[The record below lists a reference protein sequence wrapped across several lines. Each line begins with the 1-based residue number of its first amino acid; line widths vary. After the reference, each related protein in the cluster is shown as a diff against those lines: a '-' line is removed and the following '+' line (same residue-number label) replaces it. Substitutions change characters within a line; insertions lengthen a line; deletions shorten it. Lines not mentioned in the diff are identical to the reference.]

1 MMAAPFLGRPRS
13 ELEAARAAVAAP
25 DPESPQTDYVI
36 LAPLNGLHRH
46 LRAYLTGL
54 LSAHLGEAREA
65 GRSAATLDT
74 IARGAGLESEAGAF
88 ARALASSV
96 RGHAAM
102 AQGRREEALAGFDLG
117 RLTLVSEGLLLTAVG
132 SQALERYARGEVLR
146 EMGRDREA
154 LAWYAA
160 SGEAGLD
167 QLAYLAPSHLRQAEL
182 REKLGDKQKAAE
194 HYGRFV
200 ELWKECD
207 PELRPLVVEARR
219 KAAAL

>member
-1 MMAAPFLGRPRS
+1 
-13 ELEAARAAVAAP
+13 V
-25 DPESPQTDYVI
+25 
-36 LAPLNGLHRH
+36 
-46 LRAYLTGL
+46 
-54 LSAHLGEAREA
+54 LSARLGEAGEAGEA

-74 IARGAGLESEAGAF
+74 IARGAGPESEAGAF
-88 ARALASSV
+88 ARALASSL

-102 AQGRREEALAGFDLG
+102 AQGRWEEALAGFDLG

-146 EMGRDREA
+146 EVGRDREA

-167 QLAYLAPSHLRQAEL
+167 QLAYLAPAHLRQAEL
-182 REKLGDKQKAAE
+182 YEKLGDKQKAAE
-194 HYGRFV
+194 HYGKFV

-207 PELRPLVVEARR
+207 PELRPLVEGARR